1 MNAKRQTKVIKIMTF
16 FLFKKINKRTKSPST
31 INVKDKVE
39 TEVRHTLL
47 DPLLY
52 ICTFEMIFDPSS
64 PTELEQEPPLTP
76 SFISY
81 H

>member
-1 MNAKRQTKVIKIMTF
+1 MQKGKQKYIIKIMTF

>member
-1 MNAKRQTKVIKIMTF
+1 MEQVKRIKSSLGTVITNTDRQT
-16 FLFKKINKRTKSPST
+16 
-31 INVKDKVE
+31 DKVE

>member
-1 MNAKRQTKVIKIMTF
+1 MDAKRQTNVIKVMTF
-16 FLFKKINKRTKSPST
+16 FSFEKKMKEQKALLCR
-31 INVKDKVE
+31 DKVE